1 MLLELH
7 MTLAGYRRQ
16 HVRESAGRCA
26 LHLLQR
32 ENITNCLCEFPL
44 LSYFRKRPRCYALI
58 LEDVHLF
65 ELREGI
71 ERGKKVARVAEDLVD
86 SNLDRQPGFA
96 QGPAKAFANEA
107 LDKLE
112 NMPEQ
117 RAEGAIIGMTTISNP
132 AVPNQPAS
140 EHRHGV
146 AVARSCMPA

>member
-1 MLLELH
+1 MEQQHADRVGRRVLLVPLVD
-7 MTLAGYRRQ
+7 AG
-16 HVRESAGRCA
+16 
-26 LHLLQR
+26 
-32 ENITNCLCEFPL
+32 
-44 LSYFRKRPRCYALI
+44 
-58 LEDVHLF
+58 
-65 ELREGI
+65 
-71 ERGKKVARVAEDLVD
+71 DLVD

-146 AVARSCMPA
+146 AVALSCMPA